1 MTSSILV
8 NHRDERILRSA
19 VRSSL
24 RRSIFFFIFYII
36 YNIFS
41 HGVHS
46 PFMTYLFVWPLALGA
61 LPSFLCLKVRRIP
74 GPSVLS
80 SLLWNTGIAAVTV
93 SSMLRGIFEIAGN
106 SWIYQHL
113 LMLAGFLFLAAGLIV
128 YAAGFLLFEARR

>member
-1 MTSSILV
+1 
-8 NHRDERILRSA
+8 
-19 VRSSL
+19 
-24 RRSIFFFIFYII
+24 
-36 YNIFS
+36 
-41 HGVHS
+41 
-46 PFMTYLFVWPLALGA
+46 MTYLFVWPLALGA

-106 SWIYQHL
+106 SSIYQHL

-128 YAAGFLLFEARR
+128 YAAGFLMFEARR